1 MRQQN
6 HVGDQLESDIKSY
19 MKVVNDSILD
29 MTSKYLVLSMIK
41 AVSLYISNLLSLIGK
56 IILLSLTNIA
66 PIVWSTKNKSYDMN
80 TYHFFQSNF
89 SEDIY
94 NF

>member
-29 MTSKYLVLSMIK
+29 MTSKYLVLSMIQ
-41 AVSLYISNLLSLIGK
+41 AVSI
-56 IILLSLTNIA
+56 
-66 PIVWSTKNKSYDMN
+66 
-80 TYHFFQSNF
+80 
-89 SEDIY
+89 
-94 NF
+94 

>member
-29 MTSKYLVLSMIK
+29 MTSKYLVLSMIQ
-41 AVSLYISNLLSLIGK
+41 AVSISYTDWEKLYSGN
-56 IILLSLTNIA
+56 
-66 PIVWSTKNKSYDMN
+66 
-80 TYHFFQSNF
+80 
-89 SEDIY
+89 
-94 NF
+94 

>member
-1 MRQQN
+1 MRQQDN
-6 HVGDQLESDIKSY
+6 VVEQLELDIKSY

-66 PIVWSTKNKSYDMN
+66 PIV
-80 TYHFFQSNF
+80 
-89 SEDIY
+89 
-94 NF
+94 